1 MQGRRCGAR
10 LALPFRGFERPRNSP
25 VDCFQRERAGRPSL
39 VAARSADGRGR
50 SQKPPLCKGV
60 RAPGEMSGG
69 HFSARTGRQAP
80 VGGRRPEGLYMGPGE
95 RDFLAAWFQTHRRP
109 RKRAADSAALG
120 FFESVRAGRACTNVQ
135 RRDCWKQMNFA
146 AVHVAHGLARSKVE
160 AILPAAKLVASRLNL
175 TIPKGLANSPW
186 RTMPPRD

>member
-1 MQGRRCGAR
+1 M
-10 LALPFRGFERPRNSP
+10 
-25 VDCFQRERAGRPSL
+25 
-39 VAARSADGRGR
+39 
-50 SQKPPLCKGV
+50 
-60 RAPGEMSGG
+60 
-69 HFSARTGRQAP
+69 
-80 VGGRRPEGLYMGPGE
+80 
-95 RDFLAAWFQTHRRP
+95 AAWFQTHRRP

-135 RRDCWKQMNFA
+135 RRDCWKQVNFA

-186 RTMPPRD
+186 RTMPPFVWRAAIEVGFLSKPLVGAALRRPPKPWAAIMLSLRCKRDL

>member
-1 MQGRRCGAR
+1 M
-10 LALPFRGFERPRNSP
+10 ER
-25 VDCFQRERAGRPSL
+25 
-39 VAARSADGRGR
+39 
-50 SQKPPLCKGV
+50 
-60 RAPGEMSGG
+60 
-69 HFSARTGRQAP
+69 
-80 VGGRRPEGLYMGPGE
+80 Y
-95 RDFLAAWFQTHRRP
+95 FLAAWFQTHRRP

-135 RRDCWKQMNFA
+135 RRDCWKQVNFA

-186 RTMPPRD
+186 RTMPPCDWGAAMEVGFLPNPPVGAALRRKVRPRARPKAPCLAYLATRASMSPRSEAGEVVLL

>member
-1 MQGRRCGAR
+1 MAR
-10 LALPFRGFERPRNSP
+10 PREGESWRAAPERGF
-25 VDCFQRERAGRPSL
+25 FL
-39 VAARSADGRGR
+39 
-50 SQKPPLCKGV
+50 
-60 RAPGEMSGG
+60 GE
-69 HFSARTGRQAP
+69 
-80 VGGRRPEGLYMGPGE
+80 PGE

-135 RRDCWKQMNFA
+135 RRDCWKQVNFA

-186 RTMPPRD
+186 RTMPPCVWGAAIEVGFLPNLLVGAALRRPPGTTMRFVQGGRGARTFRR